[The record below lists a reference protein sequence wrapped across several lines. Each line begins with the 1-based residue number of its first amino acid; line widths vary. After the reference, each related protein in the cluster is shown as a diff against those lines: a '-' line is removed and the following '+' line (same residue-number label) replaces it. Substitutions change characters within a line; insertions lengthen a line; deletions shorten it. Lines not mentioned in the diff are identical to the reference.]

1 MKPALISDDTR
12 PRVEPAGLS
21 ACFEAI
27 WPDVSGLLPP
37 EAVAAV
43 AAGAA
48 TADSEGRPCRDSLEV
63 LRALGWPG
71 LPVPVKLLGGGA
83 SLAQCC
89 AAQRALGAADPA
101 LAIAL
106 NMHLFSV
113 GLMVEHW
120 KRRADVSWLLLEA
133 IASQGRIV
141 ASAFAEPHLG
151 GSVSRSTLR
160 ARRSPGGFRLSGLK
174 RPCSL
179 AAEADL
185 VCFQM
190 QVEGEDEVLVALL
203 PTDAP
208 GLTVQRS
215 WDAMGMRGSGSETVR
230 FDDCLVPDELIYYRA
245 PAGQDDDEILAA
257 GVIWFSLT
265 STACYL
271 GVAQAAMDSARATLA
286 GSRINHLAATR
297 DRLPSY
303 QGAIGD
309 HTGALLTLESACAS
323 LAALMGQG
331 GSPQALLPMCLAVK
345 QQAMEVVP
353 NAIAAAIEACGG
365 MAYSRS
371 LPLERLWR
379 DAQAIRF
386 HPPTRA
392 STRQYLGR
400 VALGLPAQLDLD
412 EAAPQL
418 EKLDE
423 SGR

>member
-1 MKPALISDDTR
+1 MGILKPVAADRHLPSEQADLRATL
-12 PRVEPAGLS
+12 A
-21 ACFEAI
+21 AI
-27 WPDVSGLLPP
+27 WPDVTHLVPP
-37 EAVAAV
+37 ELLADIAS
-43 AAGAA
+43 GAA
-48 TADSEGRPCRDSLEV
+48 EADAQGRPNGEGLDRLK
-63 LRALGWPG
+63 AIGWPG
-71 LPVPVKLLGGGA
+71 MPVPEKLQGSGA

-89 AAQRALGAADPA
+89 ALQRALGGADPA

-120 KRRADVSWLLLEA
+120 RRRADVSWLLLEA
-133 IASQGRIV
+133 IASQGRVV

-160 ARRSPGGFRLSGLK
+160 ARRSPGGYTVSGLK

-190 QVEGEDEVLVALL
+190 QVEGDDDVLVALL
-203 PTDAP
+203 PTNAP
-208 GLTVQRS
+208 GLSVEPS
-215 WDAMGMRGSGSETVR
+215 WDAMGMRGSGSDTIR

-245 PAGQDDDEILAA
+245 PAGHDDDEILAA
-257 GVIWFSLT
+257 GVVWFSLT

-271 GVAQAAMDSARATLA
+271 GLAEAALEVSRSAL
-286 GSRINHLAATR
+286 SRSRVSHLGTSR

-309 HTGALLTLESACAS
+309 QIASLLTLEAACAS

-331 GSPQALLPMCLAVK
+331 GSPQALLPMCLSVK
-345 QQAMEVVP
+345 QRAMDVVP
-353 NAIAAAIEACGG
+353 ETVAAAIESCGG

-371 LPLERLWR
+371 LPMERLWR

-400 VALGLPAQLDLD
+400 VALGLQANLDLD
-412 EAAPQL
+412 EAAPRL
-418 EKLDE
+418 ESA
-423 SGR
+423 SGQ